1 MGGCDLIIISL
12 IVIVGVVLVSG
23 FLVVVVVVVHFVVF
37 VIIVVDP
44 FVGLG
49 SCDNVQT
56 ETLIFKYA
64 NCPNLKIERTGP
76 SSWSVQLVCSAG
88 PSSRSI
94 HLVCPAGPSSWSV
107 QPVHSAGQTSKLHV
121 LQSAH
126 VAKSRCCKGQKK
138 GVKQWKLY
146 TFNFTHCTLPIASDT
161 LHKSP

>member
-76 SSWSVQLVCSAG
+76 SSWSVQLGRLANYMC
-88 PSSRSI
+88 
-94 HLVCPAGPSSWSV
+94 CK
-107 QPVHSAGQTSKLHV
+107 VHM
-121 LQSAH
+121 LQSPG
-126 VAKSRCCKGQKK
+126 VAKGKK
-138 GVKQWKLY
+138 KV
-146 TFNFTHCTLPIASDT
+146 
-161 LHKSP
+161 

>member
-37 VIIVVDP
+37 VTIVVDP

-94 HLVCPAGPSSWSV
+94 HLVCPAGPSSWAV
-107 QPVHSAGQTSKLHV
+107 QLVCPAGLSSRSIQLGRLANYMCCKVHM
-121 LQSAH
+121 LQSPG
-126 VAKSRCCKGQKK
+126 VAKGKK
-138 GVKQWKLY
+138 KV
-146 TFNFTHCTLPIASDT
+146 
-161 LHKSP
+161 